1 MEKKTI
7 REIASAWKEDKR
19 PYVKRSTFAAYML
32 ILENHILPYFGEYYV
47 LKENYVQDFVLQK
60 LNSGLS
66 IKSVKDILIVLK
78 MMMKFGVKHEWMSYS
93 TLSFRL
99 RKHTTLPNRF
109 FSLSTRLVR
118 LNACKR
124 P

>member
-78 MMMKFGVKHEWMSYS
+78 MMMKFGVKHEWMSYCEWDI
-93 TLSFRL
+93 
-99 RKHTTLPNRF
+99 KYPTTENIELYPEKFYLP
-109 FSLSTRLVR
+109 
-118 LNACKR
+118 
-124 P
+124 

>member
-66 IKSVKDILIVLK
+66 II
-78 MMMKFGVKHEWMSYS
+78 
-93 TLSFRL
+93 
-99 RKHTTLPNRF
+99 
-109 FSLSTRLVR
+109 
-118 LNACKR
+118 
-124 P
+124 